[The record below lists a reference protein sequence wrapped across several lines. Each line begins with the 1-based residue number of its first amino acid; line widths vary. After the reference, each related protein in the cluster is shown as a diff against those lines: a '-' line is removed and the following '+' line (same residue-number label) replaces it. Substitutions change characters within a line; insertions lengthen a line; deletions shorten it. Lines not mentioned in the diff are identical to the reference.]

1 MCNECDGEFVKL
13 CGHMCCGQP
22 QIKAFIVAF
31 IQIQYNNITDD
42 DQSDASFTLLRDV
55 DVVSGFS
62 LS

>member
-1 MCNECDGEFVKL
+1 
-13 CGHMCCGQP
+13 MCCGQP

-42 DQSDASFTLLRDV
+42 DQSDAGITLLRDV
-55 DVVSGFS
+55 DVVPGFS